1 MSLMNEPATANLP
14 PPAARPLVPLTPR
27 TLPGPQR
34 PRAVRFPRWN
44 LSRHRATFRGA
55 DAFVCSI
62 QKSGRTWVRVFLT
75 AYFDEWKKE
84 FRPEARPSAAH
95 AVPTLCYTHDLWEHT
110 AKQRPRERLRGKWL
124 IPPSDAR
131 EKPIL
136 LVARDPRDVMVSL
149 FFHLTKRAHTYHGD
163 LSSLI
168 RDPTLGIARVV
179 AIMNRWLAEWLDADA
194 AEDAEVASGVARP
207 RLHLLRY
214 EDAHRDPA
222 GTFAAAVRFLM
233 PTVALEEGAFERALE
248 TSSFENMRRLEA
260 GSKGAR
266 GTAIMTETGLDREAL
281 RPADAHDP
289 DSFKVRRGKVGG
301 YVEHFAPADLAY
313 LDAALTRLDERYGY
327 R

>member
-1 MSLMNEPATANLP
+1 MDSLAPADP
-14 PPAARPLVPLTPR
+14 HPALGSPSPLAPRP
-27 TLPGPQR
+27 LPGPAR
-34 PRAVRFPRWN
+34 PRSVRFPRWN
-44 LSRHRATFRGA
+44 FSRHRGVFREA

-84 FRPEARPSAAH
+84 FPPDARRSVGH
-95 AVPTLCYTHDLWEHT
+95 AVPALCYTHDLWEHT

-149 FFHLTKRAHTYHGD
+149 FFHLTKRAHTFHGD
-163 LSSLI
+163 LATLI
-168 RDPTLGIARVV
+168 RHPALGIARVV
-179 AIMNRWLAEWLDADA
+179 HIMNRWLAEWLDADA
-194 AEDAEVASGVARP
+194 AEDTEVASGVARP

-233 PTVALEEGAFERALE
+233 PTVALEEAAFARALE
-248 TSSFENMRRLEA
+248 TSSFENMRRLET
-260 GSKGAR
+260 GEQGAQ
-266 GTAIMTETGLDREAL
+266 GTEIMTETGLDREAL
-281 RPADAHDP
+281 RPADALDP

-301 YVEHFAPADLAY
+301 YVEHFGPADRAFLNAALAR
-313 LDAALTRLDERYGY
+313 LDARYGY